1 MIPQFK
7 DAHPDCSKSAS
18 KYSDQYNKI
27 MVESF
32 GGPGDDDSKK
42 EDKIIKNLS
51 KTIVI
56 EREGEPL

>member
-1 MIPQFK
+1 MLPQFK
-7 DAHPDCSKSAS
+7 DAHPYCSKSDS

-27 MVESF
+27 MIESF
-32 GGPGDDDSKK
+32 GGAGDDDSKK

-56 EREGEPL
+56 EREPDSL